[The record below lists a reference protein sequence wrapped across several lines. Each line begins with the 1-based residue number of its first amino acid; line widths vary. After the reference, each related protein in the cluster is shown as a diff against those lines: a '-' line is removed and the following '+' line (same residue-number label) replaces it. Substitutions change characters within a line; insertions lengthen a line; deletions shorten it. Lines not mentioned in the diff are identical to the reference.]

1 MTTYNDKS
9 RRAFLSLCLKGG
21 ASVAALTSLQLHAL
35 SNTLNSSSLND
46 YKALVCIFLHGGS
59 DSLNML
65 VPTSGQYRVNYEQ
78 SRQNLVVTDAISLNT
93 QTQFEGGVGLHPSM
107 SSLTSLFDSGQ
118 LAFVGGVGTLIAPTT
133 LTDYQNKSVNLPGH
147 LFSHNDQQATW
158 MHGQEK
164 ISLNTG
170 WGARMLERLNQH
182 SAFTSNISLA
192 GSNPWQTG
200 VNTSPYALNRSG
212 VMKINPLSGHQP
224 QVDHIKSIID
234 RLLLTDTQS
243 PIQDAYANRL
253 GRSISNVQNMN
264 ELLEQA
270 PILTTQ
276 FSENDLSQQLAAVAK
291 SLSIQ
296 AQTSSQRQI
305 FFVSLGGFDTHD
317 EQLNRQPALLSTLA
331 TALSEFQS
339 AVNELS
345 LQNNVTTFTM
355 SDFGRTL
362 TSNGDGTDHGWA
374 GNQLLM
380 GGAVNGQDV
389 HGTMLDQK
397 VGGPLDVGGG
407 RLIPQHANEQY
418 FAPIAKWFGLPE
430 SDIYDLFP
438 NLRNFDA
445 FNLPL
450 FVS

>member
-1 MTTYNDKS
+1 MTSYNDKS

-35 SNTLNSSSLND
+35 SNTLNSTNLTD

-65 VPTSGQYRVNYEQ
+65 VPTSGQYRTNYEQ
-78 SRQNLVVTDAISLNT
+78 SRQNLVVTDAISLT
-93 QTQFEGGVGLHPSM
+93 TKTQFEGGVGLHPSM
-107 SSLTSLFDSGQ
+107 SSLTPIFDSGQ
-118 LAFVGGVGTLIAPTT
+118 LAFVGGVGTLMAPTT
-133 LTDYQNKSVNLPGH
+133 LTDYKNKSVSLPGH

-182 SAFTSNISLA
+182 SSFTSNISLA

-200 VNTSPYALNRSG
+200 VNTSPYALSRSG
-212 VMKINPLSGHQP
+212 VMKINPLSGYQP
-224 QVDHIKSIID
+224 QVDHVKGIID
-234 RLLLTDTQS
+234 RLLANTNN

-264 ELLEQA
+264 NLLEQA
-270 PILTTQ
+270 PALTTQ
-276 FSENDLSQQLAAVAK
+276 FSDNDLSQQLAAVAK

-296 AQTSSQRQI
+296 AQTGSQRQI

-317 EQLNRQPALLSTLA
+317 EQLTRQPALFSTLA

-339 AVNELS
+339 AVNELA

-380 GGAVNGQDV
+380 GGAVNGQDL
-389 HGTMLDQK
+389 HGTMLDQQ
-397 VGGPLDVGGG
+397 VNGPLDVGGG
-407 RLIPQHANEQY
+407 RLIPQYANEQY

-430 SDIYDLFP
+430 SEIYELFP
-438 NLRNFDA
+438 NSRNFDTFA
-445 FNLPL
+445 MPL
-450 FVS
+450 FNM

>member
-1 MTTYNDKS
+1 MTTYNGKS

-21 ASVAALTSLQLHAL
+21 ASVAALTSLQLQAL
-35 SNTLNSSSLND
+35 GSTLSSESLTD

-65 VPTSGQYRVNYEQ
+65 VPTSGQHRTNYEQ
-78 SRQNLVVTDAISLNT
+78 SRQNLVVNDAINLT
-93 QTQFEGGVGLHPSM
+93 TKTQFEGGVGLHPSM
-107 SSLTSLFDSGQ
+107 ASLTPLFDSGQ
-118 LAFVGGVGTLIAPTT
+118 LAFVGGVGTLIAPTS
-133 LTDYQNKSVNLPGH
+133 LVDYQNKAVNLPGH

-164 ISLNTG
+164 VSLNTG

-192 GSNPWQTG
+192 GSNPWQSG
-200 VNTSPYALNRSG
+200 IQTSPYALSRSG
-212 VMKINPLSGHQP
+212 VMKINPLSGYQP
-224 QVDHIKSIID
+224 QVDHVKSIID
-234 RLLLTDTQS
+234 RLLQTPSNS
-243 PIQDAYANRL
+243 PIQNAYASRL

-264 ELLEQA
+264 NLLEQA

-276 FSENDLSQQLAAVAK
+276 FSDNDLSQQLAAVAK
-291 SLSIQ
+291 SLSISN
-296 AQTSSQRQI
+296 QTSSQRQI

-317 EQLNRQPALLSTLA
+317 EQLTRQPALLSTLA
-331 TALSEFQS
+331 TALAEFQS
-339 AVNELS
+339 ALNELD
-345 LQNNVTTFTM
+345 LQNSVTTFTM

-380 GGAVNGQDV
+380 GGAVNGGDV
-389 HGTMLDQK
+389 HGAMLDQL

-407 RLIPQHANEQY
+407 RLIPQFSNEQY
-418 FAPIAKWFGLPE
+418 FAPIAKWFGLSNAE
-430 SDIYDLFP
+430 IYELFP
-438 NLRNFDA
+438 NSMNFDA
-445 FNLPL
+445 FTLPL
-450 FVS
+450 FNS